1 MSLSDDEQTLQRF
14 EQELAAIQSNPHN
27 GYADASRFARLE
39 SDIQAVQ
46 RRIARERQRAE
57 PGEG

>member
-1 MSLSDDEQTLQRF
+1 MSVSDDEQKLHTL

-46 RRIARERQRAE
+46 RCIARQRQHAE
-57 PGEG
+57 QGEG